1 MLGISPTCYGC
12 IDNEEDLALVIQGV
26 FDGNLRCIERR
37 PYEAEKAELVGSG
50 NIFVFNEERSGI
62 KRWTDG
68 FSWSPSRISGKFL
81 VYREYNKLG
90 STQDTSL
97 HTVLD
102 YNIFER
108 SHQKY
113 VYTGLLKKTF
123 SLKYCIDP
131 TDGSKLETFHLVAYY
146 KEQDIHQGS
155 LKRPSEN
162 PFFNKFQP
170 SQKLTD
176 ALKKVAVGNGRSNPT
191 RSSERDRAKLQNTGM
206 RRSLSSSST
215 YNDFVKNNAI
225 PPRNIPT
232 RMPFFDGR
240 GKIQTPSSFR
250 NITEDQHQRQREY
263 AFPMEK
269 QNQLPIPY
277 AQHPPQPL
285 GIYSARY
292 QPGLRRTV
300 SQPVIFCSNFNPPQQ
315 QPMVTSCEGRGV
327 TPLSLVYSS
336 KKFHAIPYQNL
347 DPYYSRS
354 GPECISPPAPIPS
367 NMMPP
372 VHSILVHDYS
382 QQKII
387 TSSNVAQPP
396 HSTTATSTA
405 TKNSDGIYILPAP
418 RMNVPPPAQYPMTL
432 ARNKTHNSPPFSKDS
447 ASTDQDYHPRYSK

>member
-81 VYREYNKLG
+81 VYREYNKLD
-90 STQDTSL
+90 STQDPSL

-215 YNDFVKNNAI
+215 YNDFVK
-225 PPRNIPT
+225 T
-232 RMPFFDGR
+232 MPFLHEIFRLECLFLMAEVKFRHLPASETSPKTSTNDR
-240 GKIQTPSSFR
+240 GNTHSQWRNRTSYLFR
-250 NITEDQHQRQREY
+250 TH
-263 AFPMEK
+263 
-269 QNQLPIPY
+269 
-277 AQHPPQPL
+277 
-285 GIYSARY
+285 ST
-292 QPGLRRTV
+292 RRNHWASIV
-300 SQPVIFCSNFNPPQQ
+300 L
-315 QPMVTSCEGRGV
+315 VT
-327 TPLSLVYSS
+327 
-336 KKFHAIPYQNL
+336 NL
-347 DPYYSRS
+347 D
-354 GPECISPPAPIPS
+354 
-367 NMMPP
+367 
-372 VHSILVHDYS
+372 
-382 QQKII
+382 
-387 TSSNVAQPP
+387 
-396 HSTTATSTA
+396 
-405 TKNSDGIYILPAP
+405 
-418 RMNVPPPAQYPMTL
+418 
-432 ARNKTHNSPPFSKDS
+432 
-447 ASTDQDYHPRYSK
+447 